1 MTHPALE
8 SIANTINYGDLPE
21 TWRLPEPHRFSPQK
35 TLYDYQTDALMNA
48 ARTLYLYFKERENDY
63 RDNGSLTIEGRKHSF
78 AQYYYDRRCLT
89 DNLNV
94 NKFEKTADRRNWK
107 QNSVF
112 EILKDY
118 FPHGDDQ
125 VVFSEIVNR
134 MGFWMATGSGK
145 TLVMVKLIEY
155 LYRMIQR
162 GEIPSHNI
170 LLLAPSDHLIKQIR
184 EAINEFNQSGLYLD
198 LVPLRK
204 RGRVRQ
210 GKLGDTVT
218 VYYHRSD
225 NISDAQ
231 KEVLIDFRRYE
242 NDGKWYVLLDEAH
255 KGGRED
261 SKRQAYY
268 TVMSRQGFLFNF
280 SATFTDELDI
290 LTTVKK
296 YNLTEFVRLGH
307 SKKIFL
313 NETEFNSFQH
323 RRSEISHQERRNIV
337 LKSLVNLA
345 FVTLCVKEI
354 RERTGQANLY
364 HSPLMLTLVNSV
376 NTTVENEHN
385 DLWAFFQILKDVA
398 TGMIG
403 ESMFFDVK
411 KELIN
416 DWTGSTYLL
425 GEDDKLEFRHSMELL
440 NTMTVAD
447 LRETVFLSRTESALQ
462 LIHSKDNKELVF
474 QMKNSDSPFALIRIG
489 NTSKWRNQLLAGY
502 EETTA
507 LRDES
512 FFAGLEFSTITILMG
527 SRSFFESWDS
537 NRPNVINF
545 INIGGADAK
554 KFVVQSVGRG
564 VRIEPLP
571 SKRRRLSFLTH
582 DNDELTKVGDVVNP
596 VETLFLYATNRNAV
610 KTVLKGLQSEKI
622 GEFKHIE
629 GFIRTRGPEVNGKEM
644 PLLVPAYQNRDR
656 SKSAYAKFAM
666 SNSTLCRFQQ
676 YLEGTPNSV
685 FIVRDNMSPSAIKTL
700 RDFPTPDN
708 IQQTDKEYADLS
720 FLQHRL
726 ISHFEQPEKLSDGVR
741 ELNNDEDIVH
751 FRKISVNLDA
761 GETRDLMGK
770 IVKVS
775 QGGISDER
783 MTELARQLSAGE
795 IGSREFRHCMD
806 GKSELT
812 FKKLKIKHIHKH
824 YYVPVVMAETGNSDY
839 IQHIIKEESETRFL
853 RKLDVWLQANKPD
866 WDAWMFSKID
876 EYFDRIHIPYYNQE
890 TNEYSRFLPDFIFW
904 MCRNNHYQIVFV
916 DPKGT
921 AHKSAYLKIDG
932 YMHLFE
938 NYGERKQFKFNESNV
953 SVNLLMFNDN
963 PTVPKL
969 YERFWTSDPA
979 DVFSRVQAS

>member
-8 SIANTINYGDLPE
+8 SIAHTINYGDLPE
-21 TWRLPEPHRFSPQK
+21 TWRLPDPHRFSPQK

-48 ARTLYLYFKERENDY
+48 ARTLYLYFKGRESDY
-63 RDNGSLTIEGRKHSF
+63 RDNGSRTINERKHSF
-78 AQYYYDRRCLT
+78 AQYYYDRRCQT
-89 DNLNV
+89 DNLTV
-94 NKFEKTADRRNWK
+94 NKFETTADRRNRR
-107 QNSVF
+107 QNAVF
-112 EILKDY
+112 AILKDY

-125 VVFSEIVNR
+125 VVFSEFVNR

-198 LVPLRK
+198 LIPLRK

-323 RRSEISHQERRNIV
+323 RRSEISHQERRKIV

-403 ESMFFDVK
+403 ESMFSDTK
-411 KELIN
+411 SELIN

-425 GEDDKLEFRHSMELL
+425 GRDDKLEFRHSIELL

-502 EETTA
+502 EETTT

-545 INIGGADAK
+545 INIGGAGAK
-554 KFVVQSVGRG
+554 N
-564 VRIEPLP
+564 L
-571 SKRRRLSFLTH
+571 LSNQLEEVFESSRFH
-582 DNDELTKVGDVVNP
+582 
-596 VETLFLYATNRNAV
+596 RNA
-610 KTVLKGLQSEKI
+610 
-622 GEFKHIE
+622 
-629 GFIRTRGPEVNGKEM
+629 
-644 PLLVPAYQNRDR
+644 
-656 SKSAYAKFAM
+656 
-666 SNSTLCRFQQ
+666 
-676 YLEGTPNSV
+676 SV
-685 FIVRDNMSPSAIKTL
+685 
-700 RDFPTPDN
+700 
-708 IQQTDKEYADLS
+708 
-720 FLQHRL
+720 
-726 ISHFEQPEKLSDGVR
+726 
-741 ELNNDEDIVH
+741 
-751 FRKISVNLDA
+751 
-761 GETRDLMGK
+761 
-770 IVKVS
+770 
-775 QGGISDER
+775 
-783 MTELARQLSAGE
+783 
-795 IGSREFRHCMD
+795 
-806 GKSELT
+806 
-812 FKKLKIKHIHKH
+812 
-824 YYVPVVMAETGNSDY
+824 
-839 IQHIIKEESETRFL
+839 
-853 RKLDVWLQANKPD
+853 
-866 WDAWMFSKID
+866 
-876 EYFDRIHIPYYNQE
+876 
-890 TNEYSRFLPDFIFW
+890 
-904 MCRNNHYQIVFV
+904 
-916 DPKGT
+916 
-921 AHKSAYLKIDG
+921 
-932 YMHLFE
+932 
-938 NYGERKQFKFNESNV
+938 
-953 SVNLLMFNDN
+953 
-963 PTVPKL
+963 
-969 YERFWTSDPA
+969 
-979 DVFSRVQAS
+979 